1 MIRVTNLTHRYGE
14 RIAVNDVSL
23 EVRPAEIFGFLGPN
37 GSGKTT
43 LFRILSTLITP
54 QQGQV
59 AFSLPNSE
67 LATRNSELSLPK
79 DQQSIRKLIGVV
91 FQSPSLDKQLTAEEN
106 LRHHGHLYGLRGAEL
121 ETRIDQMLARVGLD
135 SRPKEL
141 VAKFSGGMRR
151 RVELA
156 KGLLTRPK
164 GAAIGRAEH
173 RPGTPAPR
181 IDLCDTSAKSA
192 RRKTSPSSLP
202 LTSWTKPNIATR
214 LAIMDDG
221 HLAACDTP
229 ANLKSRIGADVI
241 TLQSDTPATLATEI
255 QLKFQI
261 KVDQIDQTLR
271 IEREK
276 AHEFIP
282 PLVEAFRARSAR
294 SHSAS
299 RRSKTSSSKSPGTG
313 SKINSAPPFP
323 SLLRRRW
330 RSGFVE
336 LFAMRKVQMKRMVG
350 SRPLFIH
357 RLVDL
362 FHKPLR
368 ACGFFQHLHRR
379 IVIIHSI
386 ELMRD
391 AIEHP

>member
-164 GAAIGRAEH
+164 VLLLDEPSTGLDPGA
-173 RPGTPAPR
+173 R
-181 IDLCDTSAKSA
+181 IDLWRYLREIRAAENVTILVTTHLMDEAEHCD
-192 RRKTSPSSLP
+192 
-202 LTSWTKPNIATR
+202 R

-282 PLVEAFRARSAR
+282 PLVEAFPGQIRSV
-294 SHSAS
+294 SLG
-299 RRSKTSSSKSPGTG
+299 KPTLEDVFIQVTG
-313 SKINSAPPFP
+313 H
-323 SLLRRRW
+323 
-330 RSGFVE
+330 GF
-336 LFAMRKVQMKRMVG
+336 KDQ
-350 SRPLFIH
+350 
-357 RLVDL
+357 
-362 FHKPLR
+362 
-368 ACGFFQHLHRR
+368 
-379 IVIIHSI
+379 
-386 ELMRD
+386 
-391 AIEHP
+391 